1 MSQINNYPLVVDFE
15 NATFVVETE
24 SGTRRLNFSQI
35 ATFFNDIVNAG
46 GIGEAKST
54 AAEALQAALSANN
67 TANDAVERID
77 DVIQKNIATAY
88 IQNRHLYIQLVDDTR
103 VDCGIV
109 IEGKEYGVCYDASTQ
124 SPTLERV
131 GDAVGLH
138 AGFAVGSDT
147 NIVNDFDNIY
157 PWSDIKRCTIAN
169 DGTIT
174 SYQGDANYIEDG
186 SIGQVMVEIPKFY
199 IKRVTDES
207 NQKVYTYIAGEQLS
221 GYRLP
226 EAFKDHNG
234 DEMDYIYLA
243 AYPSVNDGS
252 NLTNSVATK
261 QELNIKEEKYANV
274 MNYALNRGGGWHN
287 FSAAEVCDV
296 IIPLF
301 IVEFAT
307 HNSSALFPGNT
318 TKTSVY
324 CFADVESYGADKN
337 EFTTSGVGDFGKT
350 TPFAGKEFFVGMPVE
365 VWLSPNQTDYTLAPM
380 DRIEGEGEDAVTISI
395 RNITHITKDAE
406 TGKWT
411 IAFDGAPILID
422 ADFSINSVDFNG
434 VCNNIKAS
442 SGVVG
447 DGEEGCV
454 SFKWRGFE
462 NLFNYDVVW
471 LGGILYNKGDDGY
484 IHYNPD
490 LTQQNDTGYTEE
502 PFVKT
507 DISVPN
513 ATGYIKEMSNSED
526 YPFLWLPVELDG
538 ASDTAYCD
546 KFTKIIITNPTRG
559 IRWGD
564 SGVFGFSSARVSDIV
579 STITACGR
587 LAYCRF

>member
-1 MSQINNYPLVVDFE
+1 MSQINNYPIVVDFE
-15 NATFVVETE
+15 NAAFVVETE

-35 ATFFNDIVNAG
+35 AEYFNNIVNEG
-46 GIGEAKST
+46 GIGQAKTT
-54 AAEALQAALSANN
+54 AAQALEMALAASNSATN
-67 TANDAVERID
+67 AVERID

-88 IQNRHLYIQLVDDTR
+88 IQNRHLFIQLVDDTR

-109 IEGKEYGVCYDASTQ
+109 VEGKEYGVCYDASTQ

-131 GDAVGLH
+131 GDAVGLN
-138 AGFAVGSDT
+138 AGFAVGGDT

-157 PWSDIKRCTIAN
+157 PWSDIKRCTISD

-174 SYQGDANYIEDG
+174 SYQGDANYVEDG

-226 EAFKDHNG
+226 EAFKDRNG
-234 DEMDYIYLA
+234 DEMNYIYLA

-261 QELNIKEEKYANV
+261 QRLNDKIEAYANV
-274 MNYALNRGGGWHN
+274 MNYALNRGDGWHN
-287 FSAAEVCDV
+287 FSIAEICDV

-307 HNSSALFPGNT
+307 HNSSALFPGGIADE
-318 TKTSVY
+318 SGY
-324 CFADVESYGADKN
+324 CVADVESYGEDKN
-337 EFTTSGVGDFGKT
+337 GFTTSGIRYSENI
-350 TPFAGKEFFVGMPVE
+350 TPFEGKEFFVGMPIE
-365 VWLSPNQTDYTLAPM
+365 VRLSPNQTDYTLAPM
-380 DRIEGEGEDAVTISI
+380 DRIDGEGEDAITVSI

-411 IAFDGAPILID
+411 ITFDGAPILID
-422 ADFSINSVDFNG
+422 ADVSIKPTHFNG

-447 DGEEGCV
+447 DGKENYV

-462 NLFNYDVVW
+462 NLFNCYDVW
-471 LGGILYNKGDDGY
+471 LGGILYNDSIDDY

-490 LTQQNDTGYTEE
+490 LTQQNETGYTEA
-502 PFVKT
+502 PFVQT
-507 DISVPN
+507 DISVLKE
-513 ATGYIKEMSNSED
+513 TGYIKAMSNSED

-538 ASDTAYCD
+538 TSDTAYCD
-546 KFTKIIITNPTRG
+546 KLYRVTTRGGFRG
-559 IRWGD
+559 IRWGNT
-564 SGVFGFSSARVSDIV
+564 GVFGFSCSYASYKQFIHQ
-579 STITACGR
+579 ACGR

>member
-1 MSQINNYPLVVDFE
+1 MSQINNYPIAVDFQ
-15 NATFVVETE
+15 NAAFVVETE

-35 ATFFNDIVNAG
+35 ADYFNNIVNEG
-46 GIGEAKST
+46 GIGEAKNK
-54 AAEALQAALSANN
+54 AAEALAAALAASN

-109 IEGKEYGVCYDASTQ
+109 IQGKEYGVCYDASTQ

-138 AGFAVGSDT
+138 AGIGVGADD
-147 NIVNDFDNIY
+147 NVVNDFDSIY

-199 IKRVTDES
+199 IKRVTDDS
-207 NQKVYTYIAGEQLS
+207 NQKVYTYIAGEPLS

-226 EAFKDHNG
+226 EAFKDRNG

-243 AYPSVNDGS
+243 AYPSVVDGS
-252 NLTNSVATK
+252 NLTNSIATK
-261 QELNIKEEKYANV
+261 QELDEKRDKYANI
-274 MNYALNRGGGWHN
+274 MNYALNRGDGWHN
-287 FSAAEVCDV
+287 FTAVEVCDV
-296 IIPLF
+296 LIPLF

-307 HNSSALFPGNT
+307 YNSSGLFPGGYPGT
-318 TKTSVY
+318 DMITILP
-324 CFADVESYGADKN
+324 ESYGENKN
-337 EFTTSGVGDFGKT
+337 QFISNSTDDESGYDPIPFEEKT
-350 TPFAGKEFFVGMPVE
+350 VYVGMPIE
-365 VWLSPNQTDYTLAPM
+365 IYLSQNQTDYTLAPM
-380 DRIEGEGEDAVTISI
+380 DRVEGEDDEDKTIVSV
-395 RNITHITKDAE
+395 RRITQILKETE

-411 IAFDGAPILID
+411 IIFDGAPILID
-422 ADFSINSVDFNG
+422 NQVCIYPTTYNG
-434 VCNNIKAS
+434 VCNNVQAS
-442 SGVVG
+442 SGVIG
-447 DGEEGCV
+447 DGEDGCV
-454 SFKWRGFE
+454 PFIWRGFE
-462 NLFNYDVVW
+462 QLFNNTVVW
-471 LGGILYNKGDDGY
+471 LGGILYNRNTDNY

-490 LTQQNDTGYTEE
+490 LTQQNEIGYTEE
-502 PFVKT
+502 PFVQT

-513 ATGYIKEMSNSED
+513 ETDYITKMSDSED
-526 YPFLWLPVELDG
+526 YPFLWLPVELGG
-538 ASDTAYCD
+538 ACDLAYCD
-546 KFTKIIITNPTRG
+546 EFTRVGSANNTRG
-559 IRWGD
+559 LRWGNF
-564 SGVFGFSSARVSDIV
+564 GVFGFSCSISN
-579 STITACGR
+579 STTYAYGR

>member
-1 MSQINNYPLVVDFE
+1 MSQINNYPIVVDFE

-24 SGTRRLNFSQI
+24 SGTRRLNFSQL
-35 ATFFNDIVNAG
+35 ADYFNNIVNAG

-157 PWSDIKRCTIAN
+157 PWSDIKRCTIAT

-174 SYQGDANYIEDG
+174 SYQGDANYVEDG

-226 EAFKDHNG
+226 EAFKDRNG

-261 QELNIKEEKYANV
+261 QELNGKRERYANV
-274 MNYALNRGGGWHN
+274 MNYALNRGEGWHN
-287 FSAAEVCDV
+287 FSAAEICDV

-307 HNSSALFPGNT
+307 HNSSALFPGGT
-318 TKTSVY
+318 ADTSIY
-324 CFADVESYGADKN
+324 CVADVESYGEDKN
-337 EFTTSGVGDFGKT
+337 GFTTSGTGDLGNI
-350 TPFAGKEFFVGMPVE
+350 TPFEGKELFVGMPIE

-380 DRIEGEGEDAVTISI
+380 DRIDGEGEDTVTVSI

-411 IAFDGAPILID
+411 ITFDGAPILID
-422 ADFSINSVDFNG
+422 ADVYINPANFNG
-434 VCNNIKAS
+434 VCNNINAS
-442 SGVVG
+442 SGIVG

-462 NLFNYDVVW
+462 NLFNNEVVW
-471 LGGILYNKGDDGY
+471 VGGILYNKSNDGY

-502 PFVKT
+502 PFIQT

-513 ATGYIKEMSNSED
+513 ETGYIKAMSNSED
-526 YPFLWLPVELDG
+526 YPFLWLPVELG
-538 ASDTAYCD
+538 GTSDTAYCD
-546 KFTKIIITNPTRG
+546 EFYKQGTISG
-559 IRWGD
+559 IRGLKWGE
-564 SGVFGFSSARVSDIV
+564 SGVFGFAY
-579 STITACGR
+579 STFTIASNNPACGR